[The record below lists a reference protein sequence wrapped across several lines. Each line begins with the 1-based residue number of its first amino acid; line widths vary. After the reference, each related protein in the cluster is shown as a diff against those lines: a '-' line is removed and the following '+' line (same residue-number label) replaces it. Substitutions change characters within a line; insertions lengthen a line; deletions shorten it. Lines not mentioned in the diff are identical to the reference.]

1 MPTLISADSII
12 TASKFLGKIANGPT
26 FFLVP
31 AKRGITIVATN
42 KGNVGTF
49 RVPCDPFLTES
60 VEIGRD
66 ALINAVK
73 NRKDVMIE
81 QTAGALVITSKAYTA
96 ELAVAEAA
104 SVPMMQKAE
113 GEEAKTV
120 VLEEAVWQWIAESIT
135 RLQLERTATTVDV
148 SLYVRVNQKGAFAV
162 AYDMNHMAFVFD
174 KALKGDVEFMLPMDV
189 AQLLVKELPVVGT
202 EIVLTRGAAT
212 FQTKTL
218 GVQIAL
224 ASEAGDNALNPADVY
239 AKCLEVPK
247 AEGTSAQIDRASLE
261 SFVENGQALTEA
273 KSSIV
278 SFRLANKGSTAEMK
292 SASGRVKAALKVTCD
307 TEVKFALS
315 FSYVQQLLEKGKG
328 KEAIEIT
335 VIPESFALL
344 KNAGCYYV
352 AALVSEAT

>member
-1 MPTLISADSII
+1 MPTPISADSII
-12 TASKFLGKIANGPT
+12 TASKFLGKVASGPT

-31 AKRGITIVATN
+31 AKKGITIVATN

-49 RVPCDPFLTES
+49 RIPCEPFLTES
-60 VEIGRD
+60 IEISRD
-66 ALINAVK
+66 SLINAVK

-81 QTAGALVITSKAYTA
+81 QTTGALVITSKAYTA
-96 ELAVAEAA
+96 ELTVAEAA
-104 SVPMMQKAE
+104 SVPMMQKSE
-113 GEEAKTV
+113 EEAKTV
-120 VLEEAVWQWIAESIT
+120 VLEESIWQWISESIS

-148 SLYVRVNQKGAFAV
+148 SLYVRVTQKGAFAV

-174 KALKGDVEFMLPMDV
+174 KAVKGEVEFMLPMDV

-224 ASEAGDNALNPADVY
+224 ASEAGDNALDPADVY

-247 AEGTSAQIDRASLE
+247 TAGTSAQIDRASLE

-278 SFRLANKGSTAEMK
+278 SFRLASKGSTAEIK
-292 SASGRVKAALKVTCD
+292 SASGRVKAALKATCE
-307 TEVKFALS
+307 TEIKFALS

-328 KEAIEIT
+328 KDAIEIT